1 MMALIRRPADLAR
14 IFTWDVEKDT
24 KLKTLLSDIGYN
36 SEEIRWFQLYV
47 TINGEAERIT
57 KNYILQESDEIFVTI
72 PVGGG

>member
-1 MMALIRRPADLAR
+1 MAFIRRPADLAR

-24 KLKTLLSDIGYN
+24 KLKTLLFDIGYN